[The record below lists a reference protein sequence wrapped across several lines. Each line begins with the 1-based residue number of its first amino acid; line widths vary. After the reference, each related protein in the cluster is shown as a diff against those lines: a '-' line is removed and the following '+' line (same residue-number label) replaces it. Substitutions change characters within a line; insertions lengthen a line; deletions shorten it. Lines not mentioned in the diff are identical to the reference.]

1 VAYRPDLDVAVRQGI
16 WRRFGDRVLKRPGL
30 ALGGTLALFGFLS
43 LGLLAYEEDY
53 SIGGFFR
60 KHVESVDGFDV
71 LGRSFP
77 QGALGPTSILV
88 QRAGAPA
95 TDADLAGVD
104 ASLPTFAFIFLVAL
118 GVDYTNL
125 LMSRVREEART
136 YGTREGVLR
145 GCPPRGR

>member
-1 VAYRPDLDVAVRQGI
+1 M
-16 WRRFGDRVLKRPGL
+16 KRTTRS
-30 ALGGTLALFGFLS
+30 AAS
-43 LGLLAYEEDY
+43 K
-53 SIGGFFR
+53 

-71 LGRSFP
+71 LGRLFP

-118 GVDYTNL
+118 GVDYTIF
-125 LMSRVREEART
+125 LMSRAREEART

-145 GCPPRGR
+145 ALSATGR